1 MRLVIFTAI
10 LAFASIAVAE
20 EPRLVVSGTGTVT
33 AETDEGYITVGVTIV
48 KPTSS
53 EALKANTES
62 MRLLYGRL
70 EQFGVS
76 TKNIKTI
83 DFSVGEHYT
92 TVETGGKDNN
102 GNPLLKNVKDG
113 YAVSNAI
120 RITVCELPK
129 FGDILDAVI
138 QDGATQVQNISFGSS
153 KASENLDEARALAV
167 KDALKKSK
175 ILSDG
180 LGVALGP
187 VVSVSEGA
195 GPQPRVYYAAAAAM
209 SDSAP
214 GAPPISGGT
223 LTFSVS
229 VNVQWS
235 LSGVALR
242 VKDPAVIQLPPITIQ
257 PRDRDRK

>member
-1 MRLVIFTAI
+1 M
-10 LAFASIAVAE
+10 
-20 EPRLVVSGTGTVT
+20 PQ
-33 AETDEGYITVGVTIV
+33 
-48 KPTSS
+48 
-53 EALKANTES
+53 
-62 MRLLYGRL
+62 LL
-70 EQFGVS
+70 
-76 TKNIKTI
+76 
-83 DFSVGEHYT
+83 
-92 TVETGGKDNN
+92 
-102 GNPLLKNVKDG
+102 LLKNQG
-113 YAVSNAI
+113 WL
-120 RITVCELPK
+120 C
-129 FGDILDAVI
+129 
-138 QDGATQVQNISFGSS
+138 
-153 KASENLDEARALAV
+153 NLDEARALAV

-195 GPQPRVYYAAAAAM
+195 GPQPRVYYAAAM

-235 LSGVALR
+235 LSGLALR

>member
-1 MRLVIFTAI
+1 MKAVIFTAI
-10 LAFASIAVAE
+10 LAFTSFAVAD
-20 EPRLVVSGTGTVT
+20 EPKMVVSGTGTVT
-33 AETDEGYITVGVTIV
+33 AEPDEGYITVGVTIV

-62 MRLLYGRL
+62 MKLLYGRL
-70 EQFGVS
+70 DAFGVAS
-76 TKNIKTI
+76 KNIKTI
-83 DFSVGEHYT
+83 EFSVGEHYT

-120 RITVCELPK
+120 RITVCDLPK
-129 FGDILDAVI
+129 FGDILDAVV

-167 KDALKKSK
+167 KDALKKAK

-180 LGVALGP
+180 LGVTLGP
-187 VVSVSEGA
+187 VVSVSEGG
-195 GPQPRVYYAAAAAM
+195 GPQPRVYYAAAAA
-209 SDSAP
+209 DAAP
-214 GAPPISGGT
+214 GGAPISGGT

-235 LSGVALR
+235 LVGAIPLP
-242 VKDPAVIQLPPITIQ
+242 VKGPAVIQLPPITIQ
-257 PRDRDRK
+257 PRDRK